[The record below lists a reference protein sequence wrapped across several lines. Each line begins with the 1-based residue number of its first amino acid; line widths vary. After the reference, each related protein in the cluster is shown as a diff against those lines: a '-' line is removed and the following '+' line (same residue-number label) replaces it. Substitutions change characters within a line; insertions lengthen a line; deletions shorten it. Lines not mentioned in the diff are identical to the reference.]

1 MISSAPSSG
10 LRILLV
16 DDDADIT
23 STLKRGLEALGI
35 KVDAFNRPSDVLERD
50 ARKYDLAVVDIRMPE
65 INGFKLARE
74 LWNQNR
80 DLRVCFLS
88 AFDIIPSEARSTLPS
103 LKSHCFLTKPMT
115 AGSLAAHI
123 QSHFIAQ

>member
-1 MISSAPSSG
+1 MTSSAPSSG

-23 STLKRGLEALGI
+23 STLKRGLEVLGI
-35 KVDAFNRPSDVLERD
+35 KVDAFNRPSDALERD
-50 ARKYDLAVVDIRMPE
+50 ARKYDLAVIDIHMPE

-74 LWNQNR
+74 LWNQNG

-88 AFDIIPSEARSTLPS
+88 AFDIIPSEARSMLPS
-103 LKSHCFLTKPMT
+103 LKSHCFLTKPMN
-115 AGSLAAHI
+115 ASSLAAHI